1 MRIVYIQ
8 AVVGFVQEAMAYID
22 QIKDLDAKIELI
34 STLNTVTAG
43 KVSLCKTAIVSILVF
58 R

>member
-1 MRIVYIQ
+1 VYIQ